1 MQEVREK
8 LASRGRFLNHAC
20 LEHTRP
26 QPGILVRDCNYDD
39 DDSIRS
45 SCYNRRFQ
53 DIPKCRLLR
62 VAGDTDPT
70 PPSEASV
77 RVWNNLDCAVK
88 VNVSYGD
95 LLRHS
100 T

>member
-1 MQEVREK
+1 MQEVRAK

-20 LEHTRP
+20 PEHTRP
-26 QPGILVRDCNYDD
+26 QPRILVRDCDYDD
-39 DDSIRS
+39 DDFIRS
-45 SCYNRRFQ
+45 SRYNRRFQ
-53 DIPKCRLLR
+53 NILNSRLLR

-70 PPSEASV
+70 LPSEALV